1 MSGCERAPRSEIW
14 GWFGDSGDHRAP
26 PLGIGKGFG
35 NAHRIVTGSPPLV
48 SRRSSFGRR
57 AALSTLSILVAL
69 LIAGQAVTI
78 YFVYQQSGQI
88 SKLTRT
94 SQNLQLEALQRKLP
108 KSQYPPGHRR
118 DGGGDGERHRV
129 LLCHQSQETARAWWS
144 PGVWGLP

>member
-1 MSGCERAPRSEIW
+1 M
-14 GWFGDSGDHRAP
+14 
-26 PLGIGKGFG
+26 
-35 NAHRIVTGSPPLV
+35 
-48 SRRSSFGRR
+48 SRRSAFGRR

-88 SKLTRT
+88 SKLTKT

-118 DGGGDGERHRV
+118 DGGGTGRGTGSCSATKGRRQRGLGGPWGCGDCPRTTW
-129 LLCHQSQETARAWWS
+129 SQGIKT
-144 PGVWGLP
+144 GG